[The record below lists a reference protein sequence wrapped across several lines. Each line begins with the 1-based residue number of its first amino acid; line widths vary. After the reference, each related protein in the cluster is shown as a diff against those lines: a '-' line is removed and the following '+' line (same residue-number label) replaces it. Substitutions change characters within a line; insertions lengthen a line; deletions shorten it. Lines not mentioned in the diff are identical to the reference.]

1 MKTKLII
8 FDLDGVLINS
18 LPNMTYSWGI
28 VRKKFKIQK
37 SFSQYYKYIG
47 LDFFEILK
55 NLNIKKKY
63 FTQIKKTYSKSSIKS
78 FNKIKLYPN
87 AKKTLLKLDKLVDLA
102 ILTSK
107 DSIRTKKI
115 LNKLLPEIKFKTI
128 QSPTKGYRP
137 KPFPD
142 LMFKTIA
149 ENNVFLNEVIFIG
162 DSEYDLEMAKN
173 SKVKFIYATYGYSK
187 LKKRNINS
195 INSLSSIFKFI
206 N

>member
-18 LPNMTYSWGI
+18 LPNMIYSWNT
-28 VRKKFKIQK
+28 VRKKFNIKK
-37 SFSQYYKYIG
+37 SFAEYYKYIG

-55 NLNIKKKY
+55 KLNLEKKY
-63 FTQIKKTYSKSSIKS
+63 FNKIKKTYSKSSIEN

-87 AKKTLLKLDKLVDLA
+87 VKKTLLKLNKFVDLA

-128 QSPTKGYRP
+128 QSPMKGFRP

-142 LMFKTIA
+142 LMLKTIS
-149 ENNVFLNEVIFIG
+149 ENNVFLEEAIFIG
-162 DSEYDLEMAKN
+162 DSKYDLEMAKN
-173 SKVKFIYATYGYSK
+173 SKVKFIYAKYGYSK
-187 LKKRNINS
+187 LKQKNINS
-195 INSLSSIFKFI
+195 INSLSSVFQFI